1 MDNTNLPS
9 QPPNSPAE
17 SRGSISPEDAP
28 SGALV
33 FLVGPA
39 QEAIPVDVTGLREA
53 SSVFAQLLAPH
64 ASEMQGISYPGG
76 SGSFASPLPREIA
89 LPDDDAFAM
98 KVIIYAL
105 AFPGRFIRPATP
117 VDPAPAPSV
126 REFLHLAVAIKK
138 YELRDNWFVPW
149 PRWFEAAIDK
159 VRANGTA
166 QEMVWLVAAAWQLG
180 QRRRFAEL
188 GLDLVVKHEGRAG
201 SYFLFCERDGVV
213 QRALPL
219 KFWCLIGE
227 RAARLHKRV
236 VDLVRSRAQ
245 DDGCGCGGRAEVNSS
260 WANVYDEYG
269 WGAAVPLSELLG
281 AAEALAEQEA
291 ASVAEECDCMGERD
305 LGPAA
310 VKEDLEKFKREAKI
324 CVECVLM
331 DEGSHSVENSGYH

>member
-1 MDNTNLPS
+1 MDITNLPS

-17 SRGSISPEDAP
+17 SRGSISSEDAP

-138 YELRDNWFVPW
+138 Y
-149 PRWFEAAIDK
+149 
-159 VRANGTA
+159 
-166 QEMVWLVAAAWQLG
+166 
-180 QRRRFAEL
+180 
-188 GLDLVVKHEGRAG
+188 
-201 SYFLFCERDGVV
+201 
-213 QRALPL
+213 
-219 KFWCLIGE
+219 
-227 RAARLHKRV
+227 
-236 VDLVRSRAQ
+236 
-245 DDGCGCGGRAEVNSS
+245 
-260 WANVYDEYG
+260 
-269 WGAAVPLSELLG
+269 
-281 AAEALAEQEA
+281 
-291 ASVAEECDCMGERD
+291 
-305 LGPAA
+305 
-310 VKEDLEKFKREAKI
+310 
-324 CVECVLM
+324 
-331 DEGSHSVENSGYH
+331 